1 MDNTLQVPIKLN
13 DKRTI
18 WSWAMY
24 DWANSVYMLV
34 ITSAI
39 FPAYY
44 NKITRLDDSGV
55 VDVFGFPMENTAM
68 YSINMGIAFGIVA
81 LISPLLSSISDYSG
95 NQKWFMSRFC
105 YLGVIGC
112 TLLWWFNGREDVH
125 LALFGVLLATVGYA
139 GSIVFYNSYLPA
151 IASEDQQDKVSARGY
166 TFGYIGATIL
176 LVINLGL
183 IMNQEALGVTDKTL
197 MPRVAFLLTALWWA
211 GFAQITFANLP
222 NRVPS
227 HKRKVKHYLFNGYAE
242 LTKIWKH
249 MTRNR
254 MLRTF
259 LFGYFFYIMGVQTV
273 LYMAA
278 SFGEKEVGLGV
289 TQLIITILLLQ
300 FVGIAGAYLFAWLAK
315 KWDNIRSLILA
326 VVIWMG
332 ICLGSLFIATPFHF
346 YIAGACIGLVMGGI
360 QSLSRSTYSKLIP
373 KTGNNAGYFSFYD
386 VSEKVAMMCGLVI
399 WGTMDNI
406 TGSMRMSLVSLVV
419 WFSISLVLLVRM
431 RNTE

>member
-1 MDNTLQVPIKLN
+1 MDNTLQTQTIKLN

-44 NKITRLDDSGV
+44 NKITRLNGSGIIE
-55 VDVFGFPMENTAM
+55 VFGFPIENTAM
-68 YSINMGIAFGIVA
+68 YSINMGLAFGIVA
-81 LISPLLSSISDYSG
+81 LISPLLSSISDFSG

-105 YLGVIGC
+105 YLGVFGC

-166 TFGYIGATIL
+166 TFGYIGATVL
-176 LVINLGL
+176 LVINLAL

-197 MPRVAFLLTALWWA
+197 MPRIAFLLTALWWA

-227 HKRKVKHYLFNGYAE
+227 HKHKAKHYLLNGYAE
-242 LTKIWKH
+242 LNKIWKH
-249 MTRNR
+249 MSRNR
-254 MLRTF
+254 VLRTF

-273 LYMAA
+273 LFMAA

-315 KWDNIRSLILA
+315 KWGNVRSLILA
-326 VVIWMG
+326 VVIWIG

-360 QSLSRSTYSKLIP
+360 Q
-373 KTGNNAGYFSFYD
+373 
-386 VSEKVAMMCGLVI
+386 
-399 WGTMDNI
+399 
-406 TGSMRMSLVSLVV
+406 
-419 WFSISLVLLVRM
+419 
-431 RNTE
+431 